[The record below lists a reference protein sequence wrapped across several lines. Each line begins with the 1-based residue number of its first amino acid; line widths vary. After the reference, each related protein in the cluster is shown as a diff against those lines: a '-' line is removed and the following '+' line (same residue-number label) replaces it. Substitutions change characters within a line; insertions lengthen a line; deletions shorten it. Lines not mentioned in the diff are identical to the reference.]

1 MAQKNGSIR
10 TSEYYNQMLNNHQS
24 LGGYLRASQGTLQRS
39 QNYLNPNKSTPG
51 YHVNNIGDAKTQPMT
66 HFTSSSNN
74 TMSLIVAARY
84 GRTLPLTFPS
94 GPPQHMGLRRMNS
107 PFNDVGFRGYTNGFP
122 NLLENPFNN
131 QMNLPYLPYGENS
144 HSMNDC
150 FNPNPRVDMNNFHRV
165 KDIPMSRI
173 LPTNQVQEAD
183 ITFSR
188 PKMTFTPL
196 DYYEGMQPH
205 PKELILFKDEK
216 NPISTS
222 EITIDI
228 KENAGENMD
237 LSLHL

>member
-1 MAQKNGSIR
+1 MMNSLMPSQREMAQKNGSIR

-39 QNYLNPNKSTPG
+39 QNYLNPNMFTG
-51 YHVNNIGDAKTQPMT
+51 YHVNNIGDAKTQPMR

-94 GPPQHMGLRRMNS
+94 GPLQHIGLRHMNS
-107 PFNDVGFRGYTNGFP
+107 PFNDVGFRGYTNGFQ
-122 NLLENPFNN
+122 NISENPFNN

-150 FNPNPRVDMNNFHRV
+150 SMFKDFNPNPRVDMNNFHRV
-165 KDIPMSRI
+165 KDIPIFIS
-173 LPTNQVQEAD
+173 
-183 ITFSR
+183 S
-188 PKMTFTPL
+188 
-196 DYYEGMQPH
+196 H

-216 NPISTS
+216 NLISTS

>member
-1 MAQKNGSIR
+1 MMNSLMPSQREMAQKNGSIR

-39 QNYLNPNKSTPG
+39 QNYLNPNMFTG
-51 YHVNNIGDAKTQPMT
+51 YHVNNIGDAKTQPT
-66 HFTSSSNN
+66 RHFTSSSNN

-94 GPPQHMGLRRMNS
+94 GPLQHIE
-107 PFNDVGFRGYTNGFP
+107 P
-122 NLLENPFNN
+122 PFNN

-150 FNPNPRVDMNNFHRV
+150 SMFKDFNPNPRVDMNNFHRV
-165 KDIPMSRI
+165 KDIPIFIS
-173 LPTNQVQEAD
+173 
-183 ITFSR
+183 S
-188 PKMTFTPL
+188 
-196 DYYEGMQPH
+196 H